1 MLLMWMTVHENY
13 QELSP
18 CCRPF
23 VRPFHLPNHD
33 EGRRS
38 GNARQSFLNKN
49 DNDDGDGEHYV
60 NKFYSEERCGCQGD
74 TGSFYSPFIS
84 CRSQPL
90 LHSHQPPAPIQILLL
105 DNFPPSSFPFAYYT
119 FTITDKEGP
128 SSVALALYKVLL
140 NQVVNPQTRPP
151 RLDQFS
157 ATSAIICAELE

>member
-1 MLLMWMTVHENY
+1 MLP
-13 QELSP
+13 S
-18 CCRPF
+18 

-33 EGRRS
+33 GEGRRRS

-84 CRSQPL
+84 CWSVESSSP
-90 LHSHQPPAPIQILLL
+90 QPPSTRPIQILLL

-119 FTITDKEGP
+119 FTFTDKEGP
-128 SSVALALYKVLL
+128 STVALALHKVLL